1 MLAMQYTFTL
11 PADYDMDIIRQ
22 RVTTKGPAVDGFPG
36 LGFKAFL
43 YTRRGDHGPENLY
56 APFYLW
62 DNNDSM
68 NRLLGGEV
76 FAGVSGAFG
85 WPSVKMW
92 SVLHAQKTAA
102 FREAKYF
109 TREIVPIAPHT
120 VLAQLQG
127 TETETARAAVTK
139 GGALTAI
146 AAFEPTTWTLVRA
159 QLWRDRPTE
168 LPRGGQLYVVGYLA
182 SEANGK
188 ANDAG

>member
-56 APFYLW
+56 APF
-62 DNNDSM
+62 
-68 NRLLGGEV
+68 
-76 FAGVSGAFG
+76 F
-85 WPSVKMW
+85 
-92 SVLHAQKTAA
+92 
-102 FREAKYF
+102 
-109 TREIVPIAPHT
+109 APHT